1 MFRLGHHRLS
11 KLELMDELS
20 KKGYSSKEISEY
32 LNHHNIK
39 TSKGLDYYPKLVWV
53 SLFKY
58 RRRQSRSFK
67 DEMESV
73 VETLVVVPF
82 RYFNK

>member
-1 MFRLGHHRLS
+1 
-11 KLELMDELS
+11 MDELS

-32 LNHHNIK
+32 LNHYNIK
-39 TSKGLDYYPKLVWV
+39 TPKGLDYYPKLVWV

-67 DEMESV
+67 DEMERV